1 MIFISYRRD
10 RGSELARS
18 VRSELERRGFS
29 VFLDVEDLRSGS
41 FNTALLSEIDASS
54 DFILILTKG
63 ALDNCSMP
71 NDWVRKELACALK
84 TNTNIVPLFS
94 RDFKW
99 PEFDLPDEISEIKKF
114 HGINSSHD
122 FFAAAID
129 RLVLMLEGKPNRCK
143 RPLIGLAALLL
154 ICLIVALLSYV
165 FILQSV
171 LDDGGDDVEVTAQT
185 WATAVLPDGRIDSG
199 LTYVSEPEGE
209 AIILP
214 LENDLVGEKVLV
226 KWSGELELDGE
237 IIGVSWWSGV
247 VLEIYPEEGSL
258 KVRYTGWS
266 EEFDEV
272 VTHDRVLTS
281 Q

>member
-1 MIFISYRRD
+1 M
-10 RGSELARS
+10 
-18 VRSELERRGFS
+18 RSELERRGFS